1 MDTEN
6 TTTEVTATAAPRRKW
21 RFASDTRILTML
33 EPNGSSST
41 FPLSSLPPA
50 SLYYVTQIGLKSLLI
65 NADNAD
71 TAFAELEAGKFPQPS
86 TATAKPKPVNEWR
99 QAIAAALVDAT
110 KKSETP
116 LALADAQAKAATLDV
131 AAVNGMKTDPAVI
144 KFYHRL
150 RGTTPVGVASLL
162 AA

>member
-1 MDTEN
+1 MDEN
-6 TTTEVTATAAPRRKW
+6 IATEVVTASPTRRKW
-21 RFASDTRILTML
+21 RFAADTRILTML

-50 SLYYVTQIGLKSLLI
+50 SLDYVTQIGLKSLLI

-71 TAFAELEAGKFPQPS
+71 TAFAELEAGKFPQPGE
-86 TATAKPKPVNEWR
+86 TKAPALPGWR

-116 LALADAQAKAATLDV
+116 LALADAQAKAAALEV

-144 KFYHRL
+144 KFYHKL